1 MRVWEE
7 RGKEVMYEAEEVKS
21 EILTALWVF
30 SSFGSSLFFF
40 FVDAW

>member
-1 MRVWEE
+1 MLEGLMRVWEE

-30 SSFGSSLFFF
+30 FLDLLFFF
-40 FVDAW
+40 FC